1 MWEKIKTALKKYW
14 KWLVA
19 GLGAILA
26 LLFLGRRKQ
35 DISTYDELKKT
46 QAERE
51 KEAERV
57 ADQVD
62 DVESETE
69 QLIDD
74 FYRRRFERR
83 D

>member
-1 MWEKIKTALKKYW
+1 MWEKIKTTVKKYW
-14 KWLVA
+14 KWMLG

-26 LLFLGRRKQ
+26 LIFLGRRNKG
-35 DISTYDELKKT
+35 ISTYNELKKA
-46 QAERE
+46 QSERG

-57 ADQVD
+57 IGQVD
-62 DVESETE
+62 DVERETE

-74 FYRRRFERR
+74 FYKRRFERR

>member
-1 MWEKIKTALKKYW
+1 MWEKIKSAFKKYW

-26 LLFLGRRKQ
+26 MLLLGRRNNGL
-35 DISTYDELKKT
+35 STYDELKKA
-46 QAERE
+46 QSERE

-57 ADQVD
+57 VGQVD
-62 DVESETE
+62 DVERETE

-74 FYRRRFERR
+74 FYKRRFERR

>member
-1 MWEKIKTALKKYW
+1 MWEKIKATFKKYW

-26 LLFLGRRKQ
+26 MLLLGRRNNGL
-35 DISTYDELKKT
+35 STYDELKKA
-46 QAERE
+46 QSERE

-57 ADQVD
+57 VGQVD
-62 DVESETE
+62 DVEHETE

>member
-1 MWEKIKTALKKYW
+1 MWKKIKSAFKKYW
-14 KWLVA
+14 KWLIT
-19 GLGAILA
+19 GLGMILA
-26 LLFLGRRKQ
+26 LIFLGRRRR
-35 DISTYDELKKT
+35 DVSTYNELKK
-46 QAERE
+46 QQVERE

>member
-1 MWEKIKTALKKYW
+1 MWEKIKTALKNYW

-19 GLGAILA
+19 GLGTILA
-26 LLFLGRRKQ
+26 LLLLGRRNR
-35 DISTYDELKKT
+35 DISTYDELKKQQT
-46 QAERE
+46 ERE

-57 ADQVD
+57 VGQVD
-62 DVESETE
+62 DVERETE

-74 FYRRRFERR
+74 FYKRRFERR

>member
-1 MWEKIKTALKKYW
+1 MWEKAKSVLKKYW
-14 KWLVA
+14 KWIVG

-26 LLFLGRRKQ
+26 LLLLGRRHK
-35 DISTYDELKKT
+35 DVSTYDELKKQ

-57 ADQVD
+57 VGQVD
-62 DVESETE
+62 DVERETE

>member
-1 MWEKIKTALKKYW
+1 MWEKVKSTIKKYW

-19 GLGAILA
+19 GLGAILV
-26 LLFLGRRKQ
+26 LLLLGRRNRG
-35 DISTYDELKKT
+35 ISTYDELKKA
-46 QAERE
+46 QAKRE

-57 ADQVD
+57 IGQVD
-62 DVESETE
+62 DVERETE

-74 FYRRRFERR
+74 FYKRRFERR

>member
-19 GLGAILA
+19 GLGTILA
-26 LLFLGRRKQ
+26 LLLLGRRNR
-35 DISTYDELKKT
+35 DISTYDELKKQQT
-46 QAERE
+46 ERE

-57 ADQVD
+57 VGQVD
-62 DVESETE
+62 DVERETE

-74 FYRRRFERR
+74 FYKRRFERR

>member
-1 MWEKIKTALKKYW
+1 MWEKIKSAFKKYW
-14 KWLVA
+14 KWFVA

-26 LLFLGRRKQ
+26 LLILGRK
-35 DISTYDELKKT
+35 DSNVSTYDELKKAQT
-46 QAERE
+46 KRE

-57 ADQVD
+57 IGQAD
-62 DVESETE
+62 DVERETE

-74 FYRRRFERR
+74 FYKRRFERR

>member
-1 MWEKIKTALKKYW
+1 MWEKIKSAFKKYW

-26 LLFLGRRKQ
+26 LFLLGRKNRNV
-35 DISTYDELKKT
+35 STYDELKKQQT
-46 QAERE
+46 ERE

-57 ADQVD
+57 VGQVD
-62 DVESETE
+62 DVERETE

-74 FYRRRFERR
+74 FYKRRFERR